1 MTGVSAETV
10 LHTSDHWS
18 AFYPEPRPCLADL
31 LARGD
36 FASIGALYA
45 DWNEYGMSDFGV
57 SVQNWC
63 VMPRLGRRLYLAID
77 AGPIYDDSGS
87 LIAVVETVRDITAQH
102 EQQRTLATLA
112 AKDALTGLANRRTF
126 DETLMAE
133 VRRASRAGSP
143 LSLLMLDVD
152 CFKSFNDT
160 YGHQRGDACLKAVAE
175 AIQGAV
181 KRAGDTVARYGGEEF
196 SVILPDTD
204 QSGAAITAQRI
215 RRAVENLGLGH
226 RGSSAAAVVTVSLG
240 AATAVLDSLD
250 AGELVKAA
258 DAALY
263 CSKRAGP
270 QSHHLVGGCVRFHVR
285 LIPSRKSVHVTSAR
299 KAASQ
304 ESSKRLQGRRSSIS
318 WGKLLTS
325 SPIKTPSLMS
335 MIGGPGRDGMEIG
348 LSRSM
353 APHRRRP
360 PVSPAL
366 LGLHDVQKWFGG
378 VHALKG
384 VDFTLAAGEV
394 HVLLGE
400 NGAGKST
407 LMGVLSGAIVPDAG
421 EIRIAGEP
429 VRFASPRDAHAAG
442 VAMIPQELDLVP
454 GLDIAA
460 NLFLGNEITGAG
472 VLQGRRMRDAAQE
485 LLAKAGSGPRRGAAR
500 LKPQDRR
507 AAARRDRQGTCRRRP
522 HPRHGRA
529 IGRPLV
535 RRGRPPHAGRAGP

>member
-263 CSKRAGP
+263 CSKRAG
-270 QSHHLVGGCVRFHVR
+270 RNR
-285 LIPSRKSVHVTSAR
+285 I
-299 KAASQ
+299 
-304 ESSKRLQGRRSSIS
+304 
-318 WGKLLTS
+318 TS
-325 SPIKTPSLMS
+325 S
-335 MIGGPGRDGMEIG
+335 
-348 LSRSM
+348 
-353 APHRRRP
+353 
-360 PVSPAL
+360 
-366 LGLHDVQKWFGG
+366 
-378 VHALKG
+378 
-384 VDFTLAAGEV
+384 EV
-394 HVLLGE
+394 
-400 NGAGKST
+400 
-407 LMGVLSGAIVPDAG
+407 
-421 EIRIAGEP
+421 
-429 VRFASPRDAHAAG
+429 ASAFMF
-442 VAMIPQELDLVP
+442 V
-454 GLDIAA
+454 
-460 NLFLGNEITGAG
+460 
-472 VLQGRRMRDAAQE
+472 
-485 LLAKAGSGPRRGAAR
+485 
-500 LKPQDRR
+500 
-507 AAARRDRQGTCRRRP
+507 
-522 HPRHGRA
+522 
-529 IGRPLV
+529 
-535 RRGRPPHAGRAGP
+535 